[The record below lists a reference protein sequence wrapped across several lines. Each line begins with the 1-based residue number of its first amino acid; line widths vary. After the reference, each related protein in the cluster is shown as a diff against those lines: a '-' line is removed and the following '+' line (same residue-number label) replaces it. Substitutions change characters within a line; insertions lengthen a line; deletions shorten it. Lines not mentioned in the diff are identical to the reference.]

1 MGEEDEV
8 AWEAVA
14 DAIQRRMDFL
24 GLTKAE
30 VIRRSGITFKTLDRY
45 LAGEPIRRADK
56 RRDLIEALEWRHDA
70 IDGLLAGDASP
81 EAMASS
87 TPPQETERS
96 AASMTMD
103 EVAVRRAH
111 RLVEDG
117 SSADFPT
124 AFASVQKYLGHP
136 VYIDAPVEPL
146 TPPVSAEATMG
157 KALETMI
164 RVRNSIHELISRGM
178 PDHREF
184 VEKERALSRA
194 ISGLEPIL
202 FQEDLREDDDEASRI
217 LLLMAEEIAAWGDD
231 LVREAGSGQAERC
244 TLHHHQTS
252 AVSVIPRTYAR
263 RVTNY
268 IRGIRDHG
276 VTVALRACGVQED
289 DREECWG

>member
-231 LVREAGSGQAERC
+231 LVREAGS
-244 TLHHHQTS
+244 
-252 AVSVIPRTYAR
+252 
-263 RVTNY
+263 
-268 IRGIRDHG
+268 
-276 VTVALRACGVQED
+276 RAPGDEQVLN
-289 DREECWG
+289 RPS